1 MKSQTIRLVKRGKK
15 LVPLTESMRLLLED
29 FTDQVAEG
37 TVVEL
42 YLDQV
47 ENEDEKTLGQLAKV
61 HANVRELARYTGHSM
76 EEMKD
81 MVKQKAGLY
90 QVTETGH
97 RLKSFKD
104 CSKEE
109 LSLAIETS
117 DQIGILLGY
126 ALP

>member
-1 MKSQTIRLVKRGKK
+1 MKSLTIRLIKRGKQ
-15 LVPLTESMRLLLED
+15 LVPFTQSMQLLLESY
-29 FTDQVAEG
+29 TEQVAEG

-42 YLDQV
+42 YFDQV
-47 ENEDEKTLGQLAKV
+47 ENEDERTLGQLAKV
-61 HANVRELARYTGHSM
+61 HANIRELARHTGHTM
-76 EEMKD
+76 EEMKAI
-81 MVKQKAGLY
+81 VKQKAGLY

-97 RLKSFKD
+97 GLKSFRD

-117 DQIGILLGY
+117 TQIGTLLGY